1 MTDRTERVAVGIS
14 KVLRAYICSA
24 QYQSGRDRMG
34 QCPLSFSESELG
46 QLRITVLSL
55 GYSPILPPLGRP
67 QAGSDAR
74 VHCHIDFEWWGFMGS
89 SEKFLPGVMKTEE
102 SENQVTLVTQTI
114 CLAKK
119 CLDLIVDA
127 FHAAVVDPVLPPGKN
142 AALMA
147 EESSGQLPHLANA
160 RFVGPSAP
168 LVKERPHMAVGGL
181 LPEQP
186 QGLFQQV
193 AGEQRLIGFERFVE
207 ARQFLLLDVVAAQQQ
222 QVTDSLNGLL
232 HLTGGFADHL
242 SAQVVQFLVHQL
254 DDVKPVEH
262 NRRLRQMLQHGGP
275 VSGAHVHRH
284 RLDLGMAQAQGRPER
299 AQRLPAPS
307 FGHPDDLT
315 RVQVN
320 DQRVELL
327 VPAKVNLVNGQTLE
341 RPEAGVAVVLL
352 QPGLDDVFDRIPSQS
367 RHRRQIGHR
376 HPPPHTFD
384 KRLEPVRVPDVGR
397 GKRGATSKLWPHA
410 RHSPWGTSVTSH
422 TRFKPMGT
430 VCNSRNRLPL
440 RFTWALWHR
449 GHISNSC
456 RAASTNRMQP
466 SPYTVRT

>member
-1 MTDRTERVAVGIS
+1 MTLKLFRTLGRLPRGYARLLAALAQAGWFCHGTVVARPLRR
-14 KVLRAYICSA
+14 KVAGRWVKKGPYYLWTGKSQGRTICYALSQE
-24 QYQSGRDRMG
+24 QYQAAKQAIAANRKVT
-34 QCPLSFSESELG
+34 E
-46 QLRITVLSL
+46 TVARL
-55 GYSPILPPLGRP
+55 
-67 QAGSDAR
+67 QAMTLKE
-74 VHCHIDFEWWGFMGS
+74 IGS

-147 EESSGQLPHLANA
+147 EESSGQLPHLANSRIVA
-160 RFVGPSAP
+160 PSAP
-168 LVKERPHMAVGGL
+168 LVKERPHLAVGGL

-193 AGEQRLIGFERFVE
+193 AGEQRLIVFERFVE

-242 SAQVVQFLVHQL
+242 SGQVVQFLVHQL

-341 RPEAGVAVVLL
+341 RPEAGVAIVLL
-352 QPGLDDVFDRIPSQS
+352 QPGLDDE
-367 RHRRQIGHR
+367 G
-376 HPPPHTFD
+376 
-384 KRLEPVRVPDVGR
+384 L
-397 GKRGATSKLWPHA
+397 
-410 RHSPWGTSVTSH
+410 
-422 TRFKPMGT
+422 
-430 VCNSRNRLPL
+430 
-440 RFTWALWHR
+440 
-449 GHISNSC
+449 
-456 RAASTNRMQP
+456 
-466 SPYTVRT
+466 